1 MRVAMVSRLYTFPA
15 QFAIGWMVM
24 IASSG
29 RQAKRTGKTEVPM
42 PRLTYMRVL
51 PDENQPCT

>member
-1 MRVAMVSRLYTFPA
+1 MVSRFYTFPL

-29 RQAKRTGKTEVPM
+29 RQAKRTGNSEVPI
-42 PRLTYMRVL
+42 PRLTYMRVR
-51 PDENQPCT
+51 PDENHPCT